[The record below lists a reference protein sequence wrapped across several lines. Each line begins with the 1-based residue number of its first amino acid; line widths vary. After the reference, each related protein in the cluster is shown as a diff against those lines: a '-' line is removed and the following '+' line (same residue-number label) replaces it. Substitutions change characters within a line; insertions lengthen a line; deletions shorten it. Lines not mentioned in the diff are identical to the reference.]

1 MEIPIL
7 FIAVLVD
14 LEGKILLVDQPWST
28 KFKDQ
33 FLVIFVGEIHESFS
47 KS

>member
-14 LEGKILLVDQPWST
+14 LEGKILLVDQPWSI

-33 FLVIFVGEIHESFS
+33 FLVISVGKIYESFS